1 MIQAISSATSFK
13 AVYYTNNTFTE
24 KQKKVCKDIEEKIEQ
39 SEISRGYDYLITPVG
54 QNSVHFYNTNQKRTY
69 PNGGVS
75 FGIETYFG
83 TYNEDTPFNI
93 ERLDNMHKR
102 HFRMNLGMLGF
113 AVVLVGLNIALWV
126 KACQTP
132 QKSTEL
138 VHKMDTLKNNIKKDT
153 LDLTKRFV
161 K

>member
-1 MIQAISSATSFK
+1 MIQTINSATSFK
-13 AVYYTNNTFTE
+13 AVYYTNNKFTE
-24 KQKKVCKDIEEKIEQ
+24 TQKKVCKDIEEKIEQ

-54 QNSVHFYNTNQKRTY
+54 QNSVHFYNTNEKRTY

-83 TYNEDTPFNI
+83 TYNEDIPFDI
-93 ERLDNMHKR
+93 KRLDNMHKR
-102 HFRMNLGMLGF
+102 HFRMNLGLLGF
-113 AVVLVGLNIALWV
+113 GVVLAGLNVALWV